1 MRKMP
6 IINIQ
11 IMEGR
16 SADTIKRL
24 IASVTDTVAQELDSP
39 KERIRVL
46 VTEIPKTHWGI
57 AGVPA
62 SESR

>member
-1 MRKMP
+1 MP

-11 IMEGR
+11 ILEGR
-16 SADTIKRL
+16 PAEKVKNL
-24 IASVTDTVAQELDSP
+24 IASVTDTVALELDTP

>member
-1 MRKMP
+1 MP
-6 IINIQ
+6 IAHIH

-16 SADTIKRL
+16 TEAQKADA
-24 IASVTDTVAQELDSP
+24 IAAVTQALSDTLDSP

-46 VTEIPKTHWGI
+46 LHEVPASHWGI

-62 SESR
+62 SQGR

>member
-1 MRKMP
+1 MP
-6 IINIQ
+6 IINVQ